1 MSIYYVIQNKCSE
14 VGYYLS
20 KRKNQGRRKLALFHS
35 KTSSVSFH
43 TYFFMTEYIKF
54 DEFSYKLKGL

>member
-1 MSIYYVIQNKCSE
+1 MFRSRLLFVKH
-14 VGYYLS
+14 
-20 KRKNQGRRKLALFHS
+20 KNQGRRKLLCE

>member
-1 MSIYYVIQNKCSE
+1 MSLLCYKKLMFRSRLLFVKH
-14 VGYYLS
+14 
-20 KRKNQGRRKLALFHS
+20 KNQGRRKLALFHS